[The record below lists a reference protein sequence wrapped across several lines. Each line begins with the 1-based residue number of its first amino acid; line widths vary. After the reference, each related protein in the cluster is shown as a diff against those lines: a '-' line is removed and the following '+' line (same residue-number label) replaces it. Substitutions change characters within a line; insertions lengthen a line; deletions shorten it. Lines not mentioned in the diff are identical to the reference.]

1 MRVLA
6 VAAVLATLFAAPAS
20 ADGDRLRWPLRPHPP
35 VVRVFDAPTPNW
47 QRGHR
52 GVDLA

>member
-1 MRVLA
+1 MGPVQR
-6 VAAVLATLFAAPAS
+6 AAPAS